1 MEELASGS
9 LARPR
14 FNSLLF
20 SSFAGAALLLTA
32 IGIYGVISF
41 SVGQRTGEIGVRMAL
56 GANQSMV
63 RVLILRQSAAL
74 AVAGIVIGSLAAVF
88 AVRLLGSMLYG
99 VGPNDVVTYV
109 SVVALLG
116 AVALAA
122 AWIPATRATRIE
134 PVNALRQD

>member
-1 MEELASGS
+1 M
-9 LARPR
+9 
-14 FNSLLF
+14 
-20 SSFAGAALLLTA
+20 
-32 IGIYGVISF
+32 ISF

-56 GANQSMV
+56 GANQRMV